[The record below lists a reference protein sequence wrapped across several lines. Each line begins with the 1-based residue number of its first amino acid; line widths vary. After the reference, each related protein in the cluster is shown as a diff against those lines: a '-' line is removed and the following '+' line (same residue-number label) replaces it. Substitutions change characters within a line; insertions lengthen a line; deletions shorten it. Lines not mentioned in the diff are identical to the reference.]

1 MTAQTKTVP
10 LDQEEQDLLD
20 ALEHLDA
27 KELPPPSPERQK
39 MFREAAENFARKE
52 TSMNISM
59 DAGELEE
66 LKRRA
71 AVKGMKFP
79 SFIKEVLH
87 KYITGQLVEKKV
99 C

>member
-1 MTAQTKTVP
+1 MTVHKKTRP

-27 KELPPPSPERQK
+27 KKLPPPSPERQK
-39 MFREAAENFARKE
+39 MFREAAENFACKE
-52 TSMNISM
+52 TSMNIQI

-66 LKRRA
+66 LKKRA
-71 AVKGMKFP
+71 ARNGLRCQSFVKE
-79 SFIKEVLH
+79 ILH
-87 KYITGQLVEKKV
+87 KYITGQLVEKKA